1 MDIGMGLT
9 VYDLVIVAI
18 FVFFVARGVWVGLL
32 GQITVLIALYVGYLV
47 SGQYH
52 DKLFPFLRGV
62 SENPQVVFFL
72 AYAIL
77 FACTYVLTMLLGKA
91 LTRVMQLTIAGWFDK
106 LLGAIFGAIKALI
119 LAILLHMLLTT
130 FLAADTPMLRQ
141 CRLCPYLSQAMIVF
155 QQVIKDDKVRQA
167 FQKKKPAISDQTV
180 APPAVP
186 VVTPLAPAA
195 TPAEQAPMEKTPVE
209 QAPVEPLPS
218 VQ

>member
-1 MDIGMGLT
+1 MDIGFDLT
-9 VYDLVIVAI
+9 VYDLVITAI
-18 FVFFVARGVWVGLL
+18 FVFFMLRGIWVGFLN
-32 GQITVLIALYVGYLV
+32 QVTVIIALYIGYLV

-62 SENPQVVFFL
+62 SENPQVVFLL
-72 AYAIL
+72 AYAIV

-91 LTRVMQLTIAGWFDK
+91 LTGVVNLTIAGWFDK
-106 LLGAIFGAIKALI
+106 VLGAIFGAVKALI

-141 CRLCPYLSQAMIVF
+141 CKLCPYLSEAMNLF
-155 QQVIKDDKVRQA
+155 QQLIKDEKVRQA
-167 FQKKKPAISDQTV
+167 FEKKRPAISDQTV

-186 VVTPLAPAA
+186 LVVPEIPSVSPPAEKK
-195 TPAEQAPMEKTPVE
+195 TPAD
-209 QAPVEPLPS
+209 QAPVESLPS